1 VGCFATGIIA
11 GVPHAGAL
19 LAQDVPIAGDDE
31 QPDPA
36 QVQDEVGK
44 RTEPE
49 GEVATE
55 EADRPGGPAYI
66 SPENRDA
73 DSIYRQVFGKERP
86 LTPAGEYSV
95 IVDNINVGEY
105 RMDPE
110 RDGGSVDARLLV
122 AALIPIAIDETEAA
136 GSRASRSRMV
146 WIGRTKSCRP
156 QINKVGLTID
166 ASVA

>member
-1 VGCFATGIIA
+1 MGCFATGIIA

-66 SPENRDA
+66 APENRDA

-86 LTPAGEYSV
+86 LTPAGDYSV

-110 RDGGSVDARLLV
+110 RDGGSVDARLLAAACACGRAARAV
-122 AALIPIAIDETEAA
+122 RAVVHGRQRVQPAALQAQQVV
-136 GSRASRSRMV
+136 RR
-146 WIGRTKSCRP
+146 
-156 QINKVGLTID
+156 L
-166 ASVA
+166 